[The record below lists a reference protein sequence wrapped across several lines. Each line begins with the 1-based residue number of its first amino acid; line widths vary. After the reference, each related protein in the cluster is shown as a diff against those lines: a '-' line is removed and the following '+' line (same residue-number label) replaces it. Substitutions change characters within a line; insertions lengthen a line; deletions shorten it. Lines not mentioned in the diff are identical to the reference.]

1 MLIPDL
7 RYVPVLVGYEDN
19 AFDQN
24 NSREVHGYDPRLDF
38 TKYSDNGVIGDLSK
52 ANIEL
57 GRRLWHW
64 RRIHGGGDTQRRTR
78 MRLMW

>member
-57 GRRLWHW
+57 GRRLWHGV
-64 RRIHGGGDTQRRTR
+64 ISTAAVILSDVLACG
-78 MRLMW
+78 